1 MKPSLSFFRLKAA
14 RESARTRN
22 ISITWRSI
30 SESSNQS
37 LTGLDAEAPSHR
49 SGDPAPDRRLT
60 PVDNRHRADG
70 DDPNHNRPRDLTE
83 RGENDNGVVD
93 SDVNGR
99 SNDDV
104 DGHENSFVNGH
115 DNGVI
120 NGHNGDVNGHGNGGL
135 NGHGNGN
142 VNSQDNS
149 DVNADD
155 ESDSNG
161 DGDVDVTDLGD
172 SVAKFLEIDLN
183 GEFTKVN
190 YKVLYCY
197 GPIYVYTEYEHTV
210 HRHIFEIKH

>member
-1 MKPSLSFFRLKAA
+1 MSFFRIKAA
-14 RESARTRN
+14 KESARTRN

-37 LTGLDAEAPSHR
+37 LTGLDVEAASHR
-49 SGDPAPDRRLT
+49 SGDPAPDNL
-60 PVDNRHRADG
+60 
-70 DDPNHNRPRDLTE
+70 NHNLPRDLAE
-83 RGENDNGVVD
+83 RAHNDNGVVD

-99 SNDDV
+99 DNDDV

-155 ESDSNG
+155 ESDCNG

-183 GEFTKVN
+183 GEFTLSIVMDQ
-190 YKVLYCY
+190 Y
-197 GPIYVYTEYEHTV
+197 IH
-210 HRHIFEIKH
+210 

>member
-1 MKPSLSFFRLKAA
+1 MSFFRIKVA

-37 LTGLDAEAPSHR
+37 LTGLDAEAPSH
-49 SGDPAPDRRLT
+49 PAPERRLT
-60 PVDNRHRADG
+60 PADNL
-70 DDPNHNRPRDLTE
+70 NHNLPRDLAE
-83 RGENDNGVVD
+83 RAHNDNGAVD
-93 SDVNGR
+93 SDGNGR
-99 SNDDV
+99 DNDDV

-120 NGHNGDVNGHGNGGL
+120 NGHNGDVNGHGNGAL

-155 ESDSNG
+155 ESDCNG

-172 SVAKFLEIDLN
+172 GVAKFLEIDLN
-183 GEFTKVN
+183 GEFILSIVMN
-190 YKVLYCY
+190 QY
-197 GPIYVYTEYEHTV
+197 IH
-210 HRHIFEIKH
+210 

>member
-1 MKPSLSFFRLKAA
+1 MYSEYSARSNNLFKFYLTFYNTTSENLLCRLFRIKAA
-14 RESARTRN
+14 KESARTRN

-37 LTGLDAEAPSHR
+37 LSGLDVEAPSH
-49 SGDPAPDRRLT
+49 PAPDL
-60 PVDNRHRADG
+60 
-70 DDPNHNRPRDLTE
+70 NHSLPRDLAE
-83 RGENDNGVVD
+83 RAH
-93 SDVNGR
+93 SDVDGR
-99 SNDDV
+99 GNDDV
-104 DGHENSFVNGH
+104 DGHDNSLVNGH

-155 ESDSNG
+155 ESDCNG

-183 GEFTKVN
+183 GEFTLSIVMDQ
-190 YKVLYCY
+190 Y
-197 GPIYVYTEYEHTV
+197 IH
-210 HRHIFEIKH
+210 